1 MSFSNRTWNMWHMT
15 LALKGKY
22 EYNLMC
28 EKIYAVLNDYQ
39 YMAAA
44 LLRTPPNVF
53 PIFYNETGWTFTGMK
68 WVCFGISCKR
78 SIYIFWNI
86 IWNFR
91 KIVFQECEKTIEHGI
106 ILFHPLYFIPK
117 MGLMHFLFYL
127 HFKICSKQSR
137 CSKVNGLACLQQFT
151 IFKLLE
157 LTNFALDHPVLYT
170 YMNCDQRTWPLTHF

>member
-68 WVCFGISCKR
+68 WVCFGIS
-78 SIYIFWNI
+78 YIFLLNI

-91 KIVFQECEKTIEHGI
+91 KIVIQECEKTIEHGI

-127 HFKICSKQSR
+127 HFKICWKQSC
-137 CSKVNGLACLQQFT
+137 CSKVKGIACLQQFT